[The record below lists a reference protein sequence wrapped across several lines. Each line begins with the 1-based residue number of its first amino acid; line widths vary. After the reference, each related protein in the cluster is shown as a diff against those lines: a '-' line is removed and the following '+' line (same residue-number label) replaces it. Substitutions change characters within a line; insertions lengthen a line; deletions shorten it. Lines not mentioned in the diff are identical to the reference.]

1 MDTQKLSSE
10 QELAF
15 DLGREI
21 GIIEGRA
28 AMEDL
33 ADRYYR
39 AAYGDERRPQN
50 RAIVTREELEAR
62 RRAAWEAAQPI
73 TVDDALRSWGIDPAS
88 RHVTPSTPATTS
100 APSTPSPAP
109 STAPSGTTPTN
120 RSRTMSHI
128 SRTGNLA
135 GTPDLRQGPKGPY
148 TYAAVI
154 VNDRFQDDNGTW
166 VKGPPIRYEL
176 AVSGT
181 QAVALVATAKACG
194 NIRVTFSGA
203 YTVREFQGD
212 KGTILQHKVFV
223 DEIGASFF
231 GQDVTVARRTASTS
245 TTPTAGE
252 A

>member
-50 RAIVTREELEAR
+50 RAIVTREELEER

-88 RHVTPSTPATTS
+88 RHVTPSAPAPTS
-100 APSTPSPAP
+100 AASETP
-109 STAPSGTTPTN
+109 TAPSGTTPTN

-128 SRTGNLA
+128 NRTGNLA

-154 VNDRFQDDNGTW
+154 VNDRFQDENGTW
-166 VKGPPIRYEL
+166 VQGPAIRYEL

-203 YTVREFQGD
+203 YTVREFHGD

-231 GQDVTVARRTASTS
+231 GQDVTVARRTAST
-245 TTPTAGE
+245 TTGE

>member
-50 RAIVTREELEAR
+50 RAIVTREELEER

-73 TVDDALRSWGIDPAS
+73 TVDDALRSWGIDPES
-88 RHVTPSTPATTS
+88 RHATPSAPAPTS
-100 APSTPSPAP
+100 APPTATAATP
-109 STAPSGTTPTN
+109 STAPSGTTYTN

-135 GTPDLRQGPKGPY
+135 GTPVLRQGHKGPY

-154 VNDRFQDDNGTW
+154 VNDRFQDDNGDW
-166 VKGPPIRYEL
+166 VQGPPVRYEL
-176 AVSGT
+176 AVNGA
-181 QAVALVATAKACG
+181 QAVALVATAEACG

-203 YTVREFQGD
+203 YTVREFHGD

-223 DEIGASFF
+223 DEVGASFF
-231 GQDVTVARRTASTS
+231 GQDITVARRTSS
-245 TTPTAGE
+245 TTTGE

>member
-50 RAIVTREELEAR
+50 RAIVTREELEER

-88 RHVTPSTPATTS
+88 RHVTPSTPSTPATTS
-100 APSTPSPAP
+100 TPSTPAAAP

-154 VNDRFQDDNGTW
+154 VNDRYQDDNGTW
-166 VKGPPIRYEL
+166 VQGPPIRYEL

-212 KGTILQHKVFV
+212 KGAILQHKVFV

-231 GQDVTVARRTASTS
+231 GQDVTVARRTAST
-245 TTPTAGE
+245 TPSA

>member
-1 MDTQKLSSE
+1 
-10 QELAF
+10 
-15 DLGREI
+15 
-21 GIIEGRA
+21 
-28 AMEDL
+28 
-33 ADRYYR
+33 
-39 AAYGDERRPQN
+39 
-50 RAIVTREELEAR
+50 
-62 RRAAWEAAQPI
+62 
-73 TVDDALRSWGIDPAS
+73 
-88 RHVTPSTPATTS
+88 
-100 APSTPSPAP
+100 
-109 STAPSGTTPTN
+109 
-120 RSRTMSHI
+120 MSHI

-166 VKGPPIRYEL
+166 VQGPPIRYEL

-231 GQDVTVARRTASTS
+231 GQDVTVARRSAS
-245 TTPTAGE
+245 TTPSE

>member
-88 RHVTPSTPATTS
+88 RHVTSSTSSTPATTS

-181 QAVALVATAKACG
+181 QAVALVATAKA
-194 NIRVTFSGA
+194 
-203 YTVREFQGD
+203 
-212 KGTILQHKVFV
+212 
-223 DEIGASFF
+223 
-231 GQDVTVARRTASTS
+231 
-245 TTPTAGE
+245 
-252 A
+252 

>member
-50 RAIVTREELEAR
+50 RAIVTREELEER

-88 RHVTPSTPATTS
+88 RHVTPSAPAPTSAAS
-100 APSTPSPAP
+100 APSAAP

-135 GTPDLRQGPKGPY
+135 GKPVLRQGPKGPY

-154 VNDRFQDDNGTW
+154 VNDRFQDENGTW
-166 VKGPPIRYEL
+166 VQGPAIRYEL
-176 AVSGT
+176 AVSGP
-181 QAVALVATAKACG
+181 QAPALVATAEACG
-194 NIRVTFSGA
+194 NIRVTFSGS
-203 YTVREFQGD
+203 YTVREFHGD

-231 GQDVTVARRTASTS
+231 GQDVTVARRTAST
-245 TTPTAGE
+245 TTSE